1 MFAPIVRK
9 VTAKE
14 KYKRR
19 KERKEKYEKVNLR
32 NKQVPKKLM
41 LNFPLERNVLDIIDC
56 TLLYCDLLH
65 YKRSKTIIRNG
76 YWIYILVFV

>member
-1 MFAPIVRK
+1 MFAQIVRK

-19 KERKEKYEKVNLR
+19 KERKEKYEKVNLI

-65 YKRSKTIIRNG
+65 YKRSETIIRNR